1 MGAGL
6 ATGRSAGNAKGPAA
20 RSFGCFWVLAV
31 GPSALAISISA
42 VAWIS
47 ASSSASRPGEN
58 SSRRSGEIVIGT
70 PSGMNAVLS
79 SVPSFEGDAPRYS
92 SAAGSCCRR

>member
-42 VAWIS
+42 VA
-47 ASSSASRPGEN
+47 
-58 SSRRSGEIVIGT
+58 
-70 PSGMNAVLS
+70 
-79 SVPSFEGDAPRYS
+79 
-92 SAAGSCCRR
+92 